1 MKLEFSR
8 QVFEKYSNIRFHEN
22 PFSGSRVVPCGQRD
36 MKKLVVAFR
45 ERALQRMLELCK
57 TDLRSTVQIK
67 GKYIIKFIIWMQ
79 KTIVESQ
86 LRFQGFAP
94 AFCGCLCPY
103 GWVSIVTGLGRCCY
117 YLHDRHVF
125 PNTVF
130 LWPVRRECFIMRCYY
145 LHDASVS

>member
-67 GKYIIKFIIWMQ
+67 GKYIIKFII
-79 KTIVESQ
+79 
-86 LRFQGFAP
+86 
-94 AFCGCLCPY
+94 
-103 GWVSIVTGLGRCCY
+103 
-117 YLHDRHVF
+117 
-125 PNTVF
+125 
-130 LWPVRRECFIMRCYY
+130 
-145 LHDASVS
+145 